1 MPTPIDAACR
11 LPAYAGHLRQLD
23 PREDTRI
30 LLVASDE
37 FGTVSAAADKVRKPG
52 LKTRLKTR
60 LKAALVGLPLVGT
73 FDFAKRASEAVR
85 TYRACKA
92 AAAALRSAIAGILT
106 KVKGA
111 PPRDHFIR
119 PRTSKP

>member
-30 LLVASDE
+30 LLAASDE

-52 LKTRLKTR
+52 LKTRLK
-60 LKAALVGLPLVGT
+60 AALVGLPLVGA

-92 AAAALRSAIAGILT
+92 AAAALRSDIAGILT